1 MDSTRPIRA
10 LVRGL
15 EALAVLNLREGGTV
29 SEVAQEVGLP
39 RTTVYRILETLCDSG
54 LVVRDSAAERYRP
67 TVLVRA
73 LSAGFR
79 EESWMTQVAKP
90 CLFELGESIVWPVNI
105 ATLADSKLIVREA
118 TDHHSPLAM
127 EHISAGATL
136 PLLTTSAGR
145 AYLAHCSLAQRTS
158 LLDTLMGSHDAAAR
172 WAAGRGASGGAA
184 SGRAAFGRPARGAE
198 ELSRSLQDT
207 ATLGYATDAS
217 IRGMVEELSISVPV
231 RLQQSTADQSSL
243 AVLTVR
249 FAASAVPL
257 QTGLERFLPKL
268 RRCAAKIGTTFRK
281 TADAHERLQH
291 ATAQGDI

>member
-29 SEVAQEVGLP
+29 SEVAREVGLP

-67 TVLVRA
+67 TVLVHA

-118 TDHHSPLAM
+118 TDHHSPLAI

-158 LLDTLMGSHDAAAR
+158 LLDNLMGSHDAAAQ
-172 WAAGRGASGGAA
+172 WAD
-184 SGRAAFGRPARGAE
+184 GRAARDPE
-198 ELSRSLQDT
+198 ELSRLLEDT

-231 RLQQSTADQSSL
+231 RLQQSTSDQSSL